1 MRARAT
7 GGAVRIGRKGKGKV
21 GNEASASSGLLVA
34 RIEALARPTVGE
46 WVESLAQT
54 VIFSDARHARDEM
67 CWSVCVCVT
76 AMLYYCYCRLLLVSL
91 PLPLPVELLTDG
103 LQ

>member
-7 GGAVRIGRKGKGKV
+7 GGSQNWKGRV
-21 GNEASASSGLLVA
+21 GNEASTSSGLLVA
-34 RIEALARPTVGE
+34 RIEALARPAVGE

-54 VIFSDARHARDEM
+54 VIFSYARHARDEM
-67 CWSVCVCVT
+67 CWSVCVCVM
-76 AMLYYCYCRLLLVSL
+76 AMLYYCCCRLLLVVL
-91 PLPLPVELLTDG
+91 PPPVEPLTDG